1 MVLLFLFAYFSDFIL
16 QSALAVRRGSSS
28 SNPYVKYELLSYP
41 IMDYEEIGGK
51 GSRGGGESSERK
63 GDRGKKGDAR
73 QSEGKGSAKSKEEE
87 ELTRKKSMA
96 AKKSWEKRKA
106 KERNEEKNEV
116 EVSD

>member
-1 MVLLFLFAYFSDFIL
+1 LL
-16 QSALAVRRGSSS
+16 QSALAVRKGSLT

-41 IMDYEEIGGK
+41 IMDYEETGGILSVK
-51 GSRGGGESSERK
+51 GSRGGGESRERK
-63 GDRGKKGDAR
+63 GDKGRKGDAK

-106 KERNEEKNEV
+106 KEGKGEKNEV